1 MNANPTP
8 ARVAV
13 LFGGRSS
20 EHAVSCVSAAAVVE
34 ALEAGGFEVVPVG
47 ITRSGRFV
55 LVPQGPAAL
64 TAAPGALPEI
74 ADPAP
79 ATTSTEIATSVS
91 DDVAAAL
98 GSVDVV
104 FPVLHGPWGEDGTI
118 QGLLEMLDVAYV
130 GSGVFAS
137 AASMDKVH
145 MKAVFRAAGLPVGP
159 YQVITNSDWLLHQD
173 ASIKRASAL
182 GFPLFVKPARAGSS
196 VGITRVT
203 TAADLVRAIEFAREH
218 DRKIVVEAAI
228 IGGREIECAVLEGLN
243 GARPES
249 SRPAEIKVRD
259 GFDFY
264 DFNAKYLDDGAE
276 LIVPADL
283 PPEVAT
289 QVQELARQVFEAV
302 DAESLAR
309 VDFFVLADNSVIVNE
324 INTMP
329 GFTPISMFP
338 RLWAAEGLDYP
349 ALVKRLVEQAAAR
362 PHGLR

>member
-1 MNANPTP
+1 MNEPTP
-8 ARVAV
+8 PIRVAV

-20 EHAVSCVSAAAVVE
+20 EHAVSCVSAAAVVD
-34 ALEAGGFEVVPVG
+34 ALQVSGIEVVPVG

-74 ADPAP
+74 EDAAP
-79 ATTSTEIATSVS
+79 ASTSSEIATSVS
-91 DDVAAAL
+91 DDVAVAL

-118 QGLLEMLDVAYV
+118 QGLLEMLDVPYV

-137 AASMDKVH
+137 SASMDKVH
-145 MKAVFRAAGLPVGP
+145 MKAMFRAAGLPVGP
-159 YQVITNSDWLLHQD
+159 YQVITDSDWVHHRESALH
-173 ASIKRASAL
+173 RATAL

-203 TAADLVRAIEFAREH
+203 DPADLVAAIEFAREH

-228 IGGREIECAVLEGLN
+228 MGGREIECAVLEGLN
-243 GARPES
+243 GARPEVS
-249 SRPAEIKVRD
+249 APAEIKVRD

-264 DFNAKYLDDGAE
+264 DFNAKYIDDGAD

-283 PPEVAT
+283 PADVVT
-289 QVQELARQVFEAV
+289 QLQELARQVFEAV

-309 VDFFVLADNSVIVNE
+309 VDFFVLPDNSVIVNE

-338 RLWAAEGLDYP
+338 RLWAHEGVDYP
-349 ALVKRLVEQAAAR
+349 SLVKRLVEQAAAR